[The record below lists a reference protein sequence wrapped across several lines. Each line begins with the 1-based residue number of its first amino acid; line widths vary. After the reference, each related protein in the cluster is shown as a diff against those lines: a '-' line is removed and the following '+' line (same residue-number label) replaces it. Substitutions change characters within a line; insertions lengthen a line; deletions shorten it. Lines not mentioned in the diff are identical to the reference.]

1 MLTEDICKA
10 LYALPGGVVKPRRR
24 SAVMPVII
32 TLIGVAL
39 LVINFVA
46 VEDSA
51 GATAMTLVTA
61 GVILF
66 GYGVVATIAR
76 IRSTSTVPYD
86 EEAKC
91 YMRYRE
97 RYYDHELLPAVRK
110 AISTNDTEG
119 LEKLP
124 TSNVSAII
132 LIEYRTPGG
141 RRAAYALYEYKEFAY
156 RLIEPPV
163 IITR

>member
-24 SAVMPVII
+24 TATMPIII
-32 TLIGVAL
+32 TLIGVAFMVL
-39 LVINFVA
+39 NFLV

-51 GATAMTLVTA
+51 GATAMTFLTA
-61 GVILF
+61 GIILLA
-66 GYGVVATIAR
+66 YGIVATIVR
-76 IRSTSTVPYD
+76 LRSSATVPYD

-91 YMRYRE
+91 CMQYRE
-97 RYYDHELLPAVRK
+97 RYYDHELLPAIRK
-110 AISTNDTEG
+110 AIASNDTEG
-119 LEKLP
+119 LEQLP
-124 TSNVSAII
+124 RSSVSAVI

-141 RRAAYALYEYKEFAY
+141 ARTAYALYEYKEFAY

>member
-24 SAVMPVII
+24 TAVKPVII
-32 TLIGVAL
+32 TLIGAAL
-39 LVINFVA
+39 LVINSMA

-51 GATAMTLVTA
+51 GATAMTLITA
-61 GVILF
+61 GVILL
-66 GYGVVATIAR
+66 GYGIVATIVR
-76 IRSTSTVPYD
+76 LRSTATVPYD

-91 YMRYRE
+91 YMHYRE
-97 RYYDHELLPAVRK
+97 RYYNHELLPAVRR
-110 AISTNDTEG
+110 AIAANDTEG
-119 LEKLP
+119 LEQLP

-132 LIEYRTPGG
+132 VIEYRTPGG
-141 RRAAYALYEYKEFAY
+141 RRTAYALYEYKEFAY
-156 RLIEPPV
+156 RLIDPPV